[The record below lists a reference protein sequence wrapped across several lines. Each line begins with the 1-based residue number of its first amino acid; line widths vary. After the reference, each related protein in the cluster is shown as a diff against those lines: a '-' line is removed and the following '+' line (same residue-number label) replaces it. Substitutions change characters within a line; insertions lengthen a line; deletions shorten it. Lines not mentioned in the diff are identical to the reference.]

1 MDRTIKVTGKGKI
14 SVKPDLTKLF
24 INIEDTKDS
33 YESATEESTIQF
45 GILKDCFEKL
55 GFARNDLK
63 TINFSVD
70 TQYENY
76 QAMNKAW
83 KRKLV
88 GYKYSHSMKIEF
100 DVDNERLGKILYALS
115 QLESKPE
122 FRIVYSVKN
131 SEAAKNSL
139 LMNAIEDSKEKA
151 KVLSQAAGV
160 TLGDII
166 TIDYSW
172 EELEVSSTP
181 INRGM
186 YRSMPAMARGMS
198 EDSSGGCDIDI
209 EPDDIDVSD
218 TVTVVWEIR

>member
-14 SVKPDLTKLF
+14 SVKPDLTRLF

-33 YESATEESTIQF
+33 YESAMEESAIQF

-55 GFARNDLK
+55 SFARTDLK

-76 QAMNKAW
+76 QAMNKTW
-83 KRKLV
+83 KKKLV
-88 GYKYSHSMKIEF
+88 GYKYIHSMKLEF

-122 FRIVYSVKN
+122 IRIVYSVKN
-131 SEAAKNSL
+131 PEAAKNSL

-151 KVLSQAAGV
+151 RVLSQAAGV
-160 TLGDII
+160 ALGDII

-172 EELEVSSTP
+172 EALEVSSTP
-181 INRGM
+181 ISRGM

-198 EDSSGGCDIDI
+198 EDSSEGYNIDI

-218 TVTVVWEIR
+218 TVTVVWEIG